1 QRQKMKEK
9 TIIEFA
15 DENDFLSAL
24 DFLKSETEI
33 EFETISPIPL
43 SISRKVGGNA
53 SRFISL
59 MAVLGAILG
68 FGLMA
73 YFIWWTSA
81 YDYKMNIGGK
91 PFFSLI
97 SSLPII
103 FEITIFITL
112 IFIIIGFL
120 IGSKLPSWKDDDS
133 DFSDSFII
141 TLQNSSEELLN
152 VLANFGGVEIR

>member
-1 QRQKMKEK
+1 MKEK

-15 DENDFLSAL
+15 NENDFHSAL
-24 DFLKSETEI
+24 DYLKSETEI
-33 EFETISPIPL
+33 EFDTISPIPL
-43 SISRKVGGNA
+43 SISRKVGSKA
-53 SRFISL
+53 SGFISL

-81 YDYKMNIGGK
+81 SDYKMNIGGK

-97 SSLPII
+97 SSIPII

-120 IGSKLPSWKDDDS
+120 IKSRLPSWKDDES
-133 DFSDSFII
+133 DFSDRFII
-141 TLQNSSEELLN
+141 TLQNSSEKLLN
-152 VLANFGGVEIR
+152 ELVNFGGVEIQ